1 MPAAIASRR
10 RVGEQRG
17 RWAQCEL
24 AQSHIGL
31 LPVGDCVS
39 VHGFYSTFTALPVL
53 FWSGFSCFC
62 ATLHGYAFLIF
73 LSAFNISLASCQKV
87 LAHRFAAICK
97 RTSGYELICRNP
109 PSTSSIYLHIF
120 WTLTKKSVWLWHCSR
135 VPRHRKRF
143 LSFFLYLLT
152 HIPSPALM
160 ASTCTVTHTLRA
172 TFSSRG
178 FLPWCDY
185 NSNAI
190 VPLYVNVYYFSRYI
204 CSALL
209 YSILFH
215 PLHISIYIIELLIG
229 LFSLPSA
236 LMQAAFEIQR
246 LISVVRWC
254 EANGHFFFF
263 SPCWAFF
270 LMWTRHTCRA
280 QIKQIAYFDSM
291 CN

>member
-1 MPAAIASRR
+1 MVFIPLSQPRLSSSDLASL
-10 RVGEQRG
+10 VFV
-17 RWAQCEL
+17 
-24 AQSHIGL
+24 L
-31 LPVGDCVS
+31 LCMV
-39 VHGFYSTFTALPVL
+39 LL
-53 FWSGFSCFC
+53 FWF
-62 ATLHGYAFLIF
+62 F
-73 LSAFNISLASCQKV
+73 LSAFTIPLASCQRV
-87 LAHRFAAICK
+87 LARRFAAICK
-97 RTSGYELICRNP
+97 RTSGYELTCRNP

-120 WTLTKKSVWLWHCSR
+120 LTLTIQQKKEIWLRHCSQ
-135 VPRHRKRF
+135 VPRHKKKRF

-152 HIPSPALM
+152 HILSPALM

-172 TFSSRG
+172 AFSSRG

-263 SPCWAFF
+263 FF
-270 LMWTRHTCRA
+270 ALLSLFPNVDTSYL
-280 QIKQIAYFDSM
+280 QSSD
-291 CN
+291 

>member
-1 MPAAIASRR
+1 M
-10 RVGEQRG
+10 VM
-17 RWAQCEL
+17 
-24 AQSHIGL
+24 
-31 LPVGDCVS
+31 
-39 VHGFYSTFTALPVL
+39 L
-53 FWSGFSCFC
+53 FWFFFPHLPSLSLAAKRSWPAG
-62 ATLHGYAFLIF
+62 LPLYAKEHLVMSSFVETPVNI
-73 LSAFNISLASCQKV
+73 FNIFTYFLNFDDS
-87 LAHRFAAICK
+87 
-97 RTSGYELICRNP
+97 
-109 PSTSSIYLHIF
+109 
-120 WTLTKKSVWLWHCSR
+120 TKKSVWLWHCR
-135 VPRHRKRF
+135 GVPLHKKRF

-152 HIPSPALM
+152 HFLNPALM

-172 TFSSRG
+172 AFSSRG

-254 EANGHFFFF
+254 EANGHFLFFF
-263 SPCWAFF
+263 LPAEPFS
-270 LMWTRHTCRA
+270 
-280 QIKQIAYFDSM
+280 
-291 CN
+291 